1 LEISTRLLWLL
12 PLILPVIGGGEV
24 GLKQMKGRER
34 GNPIPVKPLVTS
46 LFILFIDF
54 FVESNME
61 NVMSLNI
68 MVACKKII
76 YTEVDQFLPF
86 PVCIST
92 CGRRYCSTV

>member
-1 LEISTRLLWLL
+1 
-12 PLILPVIGGGEV
+12 
-24 GLKQMKGRER
+24 MKGRER

-86 PVCIST
+86 PVFQHVGGDIVQQFELSSNAMLFLVPMDFPKEK
-92 CGRRYCSTV
+92 GVM